1 MSGEV
6 AGRPRIE
13 PLDEQLEGVPQL
25 NIFLTLA
32 KHRRLYDRFSRLG
45 GFLLYRGL
53 LPARQREIV
62 VLRIGWR
69 SESEYEFGQ
78 HTRFGQEAGLSME
91 EIRRLATEGT
101 DGWSPEERDL
111 VVFADE
117 LCATNTVSAPTWAA
131 LAARWGEEELLELVV
146 LAGFYRLVSGF
157 LNTVGVQL
165 EPGTAGW
172 PDTRSGGHP

>member
-1 MSGEV
+1 VSEAVPG
-6 AGRPRIE
+6 GPRIE
-13 PLDEQLEGVPQL
+13 PLDVELEGVPQL

-53 LPARQREIV
+53 LPAREREIV
-62 VLRIGWR
+62 ILRTGWR
-69 SESEYEFGQ
+69 SASVYEFGQ
-78 HTRFGQEAGLSME
+78 HTRFGQEAGLTLD

-101 DGWSPEERDL
+101 DGWSGEDRVL

-117 LCATNTVSAPTWAA
+117 LCATNAVSDGTWAA
-131 LAARWGEEELLELVV
+131 LAARWSEEELLELVV

-172 PDTRSGGHP
+172 PET

>member
-1 MSGEV
+1 MSGGV
-6 AGRPRIE
+6 SGRPRIE
-13 PLDEQLEGVPQL
+13 PLDVPLEGVPQL

-32 KHRRLYDRFSRLG
+32 KHRRLYDRFNRLG

-62 VLRIGWR
+62 ILRTGWR
-69 SESEYEFGQ
+69 SGSVYEFGQ
-78 HTRFGQEAGLSME
+78 HTRFGQEAGLTPE
-91 EIRRLATEGT
+91 DIRRLATEGI
-101 DGWSPEERDL
+101 DGWTPEDRDL

-117 LCATNTVSAPTWAA
+117 LCATNTVSDGTWAA
-131 LAARWGEEELLELVV
+131 LAARWSEEELLELVV

-172 PDTRSGGHP
+172 PQT

>member
-1 MSGEV
+1 MTGEV
-6 AGRPRIE
+6 SGRPRIE
-13 PLDEQLEGVPQL
+13 PLDVQLEGVPQL

-45 GFLLYRGL
+45 GFLLYRGS
-53 LPARQREIV
+53 LPAREREIV
-62 VLRIGWR
+62 ILRTGWR
-69 SESEYEFGQ
+69 SGSMYEFGQ
-78 HTRFGQEAGLSME
+78 HTRFGREAGLTLE

-101 DGWSPEERDL
+101 DGWTAEERDL

-117 LCATNTVSAPTWAA
+117 LCTTNTVGDRTWAA
-131 LAARWGEEELLELVV
+131 LAARWSEEELLELVV

-172 PDTRSGGHP
+172 PET

>member
-1 MSGEV
+1 MSGE
-6 AGRPRIE
+6 ASGRPRIE
-13 PLDEQLEGVPQL
+13 PLDVQLEGVPQL

-62 VLRIGWR
+62 ILRTGWR
-69 SESEYEFGQ
+69 SGSVYEFGQ
-78 HTRFGQEAGLSME
+78 HTRFGREAGLSPE
-91 EIRRLATEGT
+91 EIRRLASEGT
-101 DGWSPEERDL
+101 DGWTPDERDL

-117 LCATNTVSAPTWAA
+117 LCATNTVSDPTWAA
-131 LAARWGEEELLELVV
+131 LADRWSEEELLELVV
-146 LAGFYRLVSGF
+146 VAGFYRLVSGF
-157 LNTVGVQL
+157 LNSVGVQL

-172 PDTRSGGHP
+172 PET